1 MGRKEVWVQGGA
13 HSKRVVRK
21 KPIPENRR
29 VKSRGHAPVPAGRTK
44 KTHPNTYVSISA
56 IRPYATKKLG
66 GVQWY
71 VFRRR
76 KIMTDERKTKRPAD
90 PRRSKGRRRKYYGRS
105 TARPAGNVKIRGR
118 VAGRKT
124 LFSSTLGLPRLG
136 KDTSGGGGLKS
147 RK

>member
-76 KIMTDERKTKRPAD
+76 KIMTDERKTKRQQTQDARKEGEGSTMD
-90 PRRSKGRRRKYYGRS
+90 DQQLDRRG
-105 TARPAGNVKIRGR
+105 T
-118 VAGRKT
+118 
-124 LFSSTLGLPRLG
+124 
-136 KDTSGGGGLKS
+136 
-147 RK
+147 